1 MGDVAEYISE
11 VYSPQGC
18 YLSIKLDLKAIA
30 ALQLEVTIDTIKE
43 SIVKTPRLKIKEKH
57 IKVINSEKL
66 HIEPYDTSRDKMY
79 FVMQQLKAKLPHVM
93 IKGIPS
99 IVRAVISK
107 KEKERNKH
115 QLLIEGYGLRQVML
129 TSGIDFTETKT
140 NHILE
145 TC

>member
-1 MGDVAEYISE
+1 M
-11 VYSPQGC
+11 
-18 YLSIKLDLKAIA
+18 KAIS

-43 SIVKTPRLKIKEKH
+43 SIVRTPRLKIKDRH
-57 IKVINSEKL
+57 IKVINNEKL
-66 HIEPYDTSRDKMY
+66 HIEPYDTARDKMY
-79 FVMQQLKAKLPHVM
+79 FIMQQLKAKLPHVM

-107 KEKERNKH
+107 KEKEKNKH

-129 TSGIDFTETKT
+129 TSGIDFTQTKT

>member
-1 MGDVAEYISE
+1 M
-11 VYSPQGC
+11 
-18 YLSIKLDLKAIA
+18 
-30 ALQLEVTIDTIKE
+30 EVTIDTIKE
-43 SIVKTPRLKIKEKH
+43 SIVRTPRLKIKDRH
-57 IKVINSEKL
+57 IKVINNEKL
-66 HIEPYDTSRDKMY
+66 HIEPYDTARDKMY
-79 FVMQQLKAKLPHVM
+79 FIMQQLKAKLPHVM

-107 KEKERNKH
+107 KEKEKNKH

-129 TSGIDFTETKT
+129 TSGIDFTQTKT

>member
-1 MGDVAEYISE
+1 
-11 VYSPQGC
+11 
-18 YLSIKLDLKAIA
+18 LKAIS

-43 SIVKTPRLKIKEKH
+43 SIVRTPRLKIKDRH
-57 IKVINSEKL
+57 IKVINNEKL
-66 HIEPYDTSRDKMY
+66 HIEPYDTARDKMY
-79 FVMQQLKAKLPHVM
+79 FIMQQLKAKLPHVM

-107 KEKERNKH
+107 KEKEKNKH
-115 QLLIEGYGLRQVML
+115 QLLIEGYGLQQVML
-129 TSGIDFTETKT
+129 TSGIDFTQTKT

>member
-1 MGDVAEYISE
+1 M
-11 VYSPQGC
+11 
-18 YLSIKLDLKAIA
+18 KAIS
-30 ALQLEVTIDTIKE
+30 ALKLEVTIDTIKE
-43 SIVKTPRLKIKEKH
+43 SIVRTPRLKIKDRH
-57 IKVINSEKL
+57 IKVINNEKL
-66 HIEPYDTSRDKMY
+66 HIEPYDTARDKMY
-79 FVMQQLKAKLPHVM
+79 FIMQQLKAKLPHVM

-107 KEKERNKH
+107 KEKEKNKH

-129 TSGIDFTETKT
+129 TSGIDFTQTKT